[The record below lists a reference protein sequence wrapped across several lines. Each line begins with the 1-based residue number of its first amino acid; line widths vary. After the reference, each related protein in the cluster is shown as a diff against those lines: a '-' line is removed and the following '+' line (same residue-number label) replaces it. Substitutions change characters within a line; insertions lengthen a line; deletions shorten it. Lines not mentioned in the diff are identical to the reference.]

1 MERLIF
7 LIIFSFKWV
16 HYTNTGIINDFCGID
31 SILFAG
37 TNGGFLIINME
48 RDSTLQKYT
57 GSEGLLQNEIN
68 VLEKSPWK
76 GIWIGYFGK
85 GISYFKDNN
94 LENYDFSQI
103 RSSYIFDLLFYNNYL
118 IICDTNSLKVLSTK
132 GTEDIHDDEILVDRV
147 PEWGYNNLIKYVSI
161 LKDTIF
167 LASKNSVYYE
177 SFEEFINGISPNILI
192 QNIPNINS
200 LKKIGDSLF
209 ILTQNGFYIYPSLS
223 LKMSW
228 AKIFDI
234 EKKDSIYIVGTHT
247 GVFEWNPLTGQV
259 NEIFNS
265 NEWKRVYVYKDKIFA
280 GNRGRWDLNIGKGI
294 FVYKD
299 SLYSLK
305 GKIREIAGNRISSLS
320 SYRKGF
326 VGSFRVSGEY
336 KGLSIVYY
344 DGKIVDALNNWVRGI
359 CVFGDKIIAARFGG
373 GGMFLIDTLG
383 NIIDTIF
390 GTDYV
395 FHTVKYVPS
404 ESLIIASS
412 PNVGIVFYSFKGI
425 NIPPKSFQE
434 WINDVEWNK
443 GIVWAGT
450 SQVIK
455 IDLGENWEDPVDDKV
470 EFFDT
475 GENFGIIDMEVD
487 ENYIYI
493 ASTNGFYIYKKEPFG
508 KYLNLTKFLPA
519 PLCLGVEIDKRKDL
533 WILTLKGLVK
543 IKYGYKDYEWFLPG
557 PYSIMEICDPGEN
570 PQLTIGS
577 EVIDVDE
584 EEGKI
589 ICGTLKGIGVLELK
603 KDYYKETSIDSVL
616 VYPNPCNRNKNK
628 YIYIYT
634 LSEIEDIKVFRLDGK
649 KMNLKIERISR
660 GYKGDIRDFE
670 PGIYIL
676 KIKKRGK
683 TKFLKFSVI

>member
-1 MERLIF
+1 MERLIL

-16 HYTNTGIINDFCGID
+16 HYTNTGIINDFSAID

-37 TNGGFLIINME
+37 TNGGFVIINME
-48 RDSTLQKYT
+48 RDSIIQKYT

-68 VLEKSPWK
+68 VLEKSIWD
-76 GIWIGYFGK
+76 GIWLGYAGK
-85 GISYFKDNN
+85 GISYFKDGN
-94 LENYDFSQI
+94 LENYDFSQV
-103 RSSYIFDLLFYNNYL
+103 RSTYIFDLLFYNNYL
-118 IICDTNSLKVLSTK
+118 IICDTNSLKVLWTK
-132 GTEDIHDDEILVDRV
+132 GTENIHDDNILIERV
-147 PEWGYNNLIKYVSI
+147 PEWSYNNLIKYVSI

-167 LASKNSVYYE
+167 LASKNSVYYQ
-177 SFEEFINGISPNILI
+177 SFEDFINGISPDTLI
-192 QNIPNINS
+192 SNIPNINS
-200 LKKIGDSLF
+200 LKRIGDSLF

-223 LKMSW
+223 LKMNW

-234 EKKDSIYIVGTHT
+234 EKKDSIYIVGTNT
-247 GVFEWNPLTGQV
+247 GVFEWNPLTGEI

-265 NEWKRVYVYKDKIFA
+265 SEWKRVYVYKDKIFA
-280 GNRGRWDLNIGKGI
+280 GNCGRKDLNTGKGI

-299 SLYSLK
+299 SLYSIK
-305 GKIREIAGNRISSLS
+305 GKIREIAGNMISSIF
-320 SYRKGF
+320 SYKKGF
-326 VGSFRVSGEY
+326 VSSFRVTSEY
-336 KGLSIVYY
+336 NGLSIVYY
-344 DGKIVDALNNWVRGI
+344 DGKIFDALNNWVRGV
-359 CVFGDKIIAARFGG
+359 CVFDDKIIAARFGG
-373 GGMFLIDTLG
+373 GGMFLIDSVG
-383 NIIDTIF
+383 NLIDTIF
-390 GTDYV
+390 GTSYV
-395 FHTVKYVPS
+395 FHTVKYIPS

-412 PNVGIVFYSFKGI
+412 PNVGIVFYSFKGL

-434 WINDVEWNK
+434 WINDVEWDN
-443 GIVWAGT
+443 GVIWAGT

-455 IDLGENWEDPVDDKV
+455 IDLGENWEDPIDDKV

-475 GENFGIIDMEVD
+475 GENFAIIDMEVD

-508 KYLNLTKFLPA
+508 KYLNLTKFLPH

-557 PYSIMEICDPGEN
+557 PYSMMEICDPGEN

-584 EEGKI
+584 QEGKI
-589 ICGTLKGIGVLELK
+589 ICGTLKGIAVLELK

-616 VYPNPCNRNKNK
+616 IYPNPLSRNKDK

-634 LSEIEDIKVFRLDGK
+634 LSEIQDMKIFRLDGK
-649 KMNLKIERISR
+649 KMNLKIERINR
-660 GYKGDIRDFE
+660 GYKIDIKDFE

-676 KIKKRGK
+676 RIKKAGK